1 MNTSSDSRDHTFIS
15 SCALAR
21 AISERTP
28 FITASFFAV
37 MSTKYVL
44 SSSQNIA
51 ACHIPDGELDDDD
64 DLKKSDMLQT
74 TRS

>member
-1 MNTSSDSRDHTFIS
+1 MHLAKHFSFVLFIS

-37 MSTKYVL
+37 MS
-44 SSSQNIA
+44 
-51 ACHIPDGELDDDD
+51 DGELDDDD

>member
-1 MNTSSDSRDHTFIS
+1 MHLAKHFSFVLLIS

-37 MSTKYVL
+37 MSE
-44 SSSQNIA
+44 
-51 ACHIPDGELDDDD
+51 GELDDDD
-64 DLKKSDMLQT
+64 DLKKSDMM
-74 TRS
+74 